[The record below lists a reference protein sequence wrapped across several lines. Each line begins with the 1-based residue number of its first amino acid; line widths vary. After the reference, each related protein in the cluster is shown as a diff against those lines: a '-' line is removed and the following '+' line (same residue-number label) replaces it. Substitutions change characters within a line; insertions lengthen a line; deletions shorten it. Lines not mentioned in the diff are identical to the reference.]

1 MEGAP
6 ELPDSP
12 DPSHANA
19 SGSGMES
26 VAVDDTYAAPDSNGR
41 APPSHQVSN
50 ISLPI
55 KKSGLIGTS
64 SNLVNSIVGA
74 GIIGSPYASKFAL
87 ESCALRAVSV
97 CSISLTSFYL

>member
-6 ELPDSP
+6 DLPDSP
-12 DPSHANA
+12 PDPSQANA
-19 SGSGMES
+19 SGMES

-74 GIIGSPYASKFAL
+74 GIIGIPYASKFAL

-97 CSISLTSFYL
+97 GSSSLTSSYL